1 MQEWQQELW
10 EWHESLERCLKRG
23 EWIKLAGSAG
33 VGAPVQIQRAEW
45 TELLVPVKE
54 ERSQESGAGLI
65 VGWEQTRKLTHLWNK
80 CPKKRSDGEWK
91 NEGMSRLK
99 HFCSKT

>member
-1 MQEWQQELW
+1 MFEVRWVNE
-10 EWHESLERCLKRG
+10 
-23 EWIKLAGSAG
+23 AGGVGWSG

-45 TELLVPVKE
+45 SELLVPVKE

-65 VGWEQTRKLTHLWNK
+65 VGWEQTRKLTHLWSK
-80 CPKKRSDGEWK
+80 RPEKRSDGEWK